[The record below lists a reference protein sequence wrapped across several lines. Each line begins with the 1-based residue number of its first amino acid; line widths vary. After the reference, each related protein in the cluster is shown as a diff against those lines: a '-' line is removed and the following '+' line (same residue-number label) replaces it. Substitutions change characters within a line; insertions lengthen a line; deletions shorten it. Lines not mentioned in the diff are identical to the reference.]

1 MEVLL
6 LGLVEGLGFRA
17 GELEGLVRLGL
28 SRFAE
33 PLTLSE
39 ELLRELD
46 GPREPDWERVES
58 MTDRA
63 SNSDRPSA
71 RLLSDRPGASSLN
84 PTSPG
89 PADDL
94 EVRLEVGFEGVFV
107 GAFGSNLDLVVDLGF
122 GVDSILIPV
131 RDFLAS

>member
-1 MEVLL
+1 MELLL
-6 LGLVEGLGFRA
+6 LGLLTGLGFRV

-39 ELLRELD
+39 EFLRELD
-46 GPREPDWERVES
+46 GPREPDWEREES

-71 RLLSDRPGASSLN
+71 LLLSDRPGASSLN
-84 PTSPG
+84 PTLPG

-94 EVRLEVGFEGVFV
+94 ELRLVAGFEGV
-107 GAFGSNLDLVVDLGF
+107 
-122 GVDSILIPV
+122 
-131 RDFLAS
+131 